1 MTRRLFRRSGHDPT
15 PPHLSLVTFFLLL
28 TSSCF
33 PKARAERQGTE
44 ATAPPFSVVRLRSLE
59 VGPGSAAAGGV
70 GRSKRLFPFP
80 RLLLEEE
87 DGNSHASIPAPPSPD
102 PRDERWG
109 PLSRGAQAIVS
120 FGGKGPSAPSPP
132 PSSSSALLSP
142 SAAAV
147 AAIERIGGAVSD
159 SLPDDALL
167 AVGLTE
173 EALDELEKDQGE
185 RSFSLGGGALFFPP
199 FDQSGQRKKRGKT
212 SKKTASPTLSLSPAS
227 SLLSLLLSLA
237 LLRHVPQRSPG
248 SRRTSPR

>member
-185 RSFSLGGGALFFPP
+185 RSFSLGGGLFF
-199 FDQSGQRKKRGKT
+199 FLLLTKAVSERNGGKPQ
-212 SKKTASPTLSLSPAS
+212 KKTASPTLSLSPAS

>member
-1 MTRRLFRRSGHDPT
+1 MTRRLFRRSGRDPT
-15 PPHLSLVTFFLLL
+15 PPHLSLVTFLLLL

-59 VGPGSAAAGGV
+59 VGPGSDGGGGGAGGV

-87 DGNSHASIPAPPSPD
+87 DGNSHSSSIPEPPSPD

-147 AAIERIGGAVSD
+147 AAIERVGGAVSD

-173 EALDELEKDQGE
+173 EALDKLENDQGE
-185 RSFSLGGGALFFPP
+185 RSFSLRGGGSFF
-199 FDQSGQRKKRGKT
+199 
-212 SKKTASPTLSLSPAS
+212 S
-227 SLLSLLLSLA
+227 SF
-237 LLRHVPQRSPG
+237 
-248 SRRTSPR
+248 